1 MATKQLITLP
11 AFSKGLGGRLW
22 SPGLKVGPWLFL
34 SGVTAV
40 DYRTMTTVG
49 AVGST
54 SMTPAKLDPEAQWRQ
69 ALTNIRQLVEAA
81 GGTMADVVLA
91 NVYVTDMQYYAH
103 YQHIRGEFFSPP
115 YPVCTAVAV
124 RSLVHPD
131 WLLEIEAIA
140 YIEGQSA
147 KRPHGR
153 GERGWVTAGPSATS
167 SPPERSARR
176 RPRRDHHA
184 GPGGRKVQAL
194 RRRHT

>member
-1 MATKQLITLP
+1 MATKQLVTLP

-49 AVGST
+49 AVGGT
-54 SMTPAKLDPEAQWRQ
+54 TMTPARLDPEAQWRQ
-69 ALTNIRQLVEAA
+69 ALTNIKQLVEAA
-81 GGTMADVVLA
+81 GGTMADIVLA

-103 YQHIRGEFFSPP
+103 YQHIRGEFFAPP

-140 YIEGQSA
+140 YIEEQLSN
-147 KRPHGR
+147 RPHGR
-153 GERGWVTAGPSATS
+153 GERRWATAGSPATPP
-167 SPPERSARR
+167 PPERSAPR
-176 RPRRDHHA
+176 RPGGENYA
-184 GPGGRKVQAL
+184 GRGGRKVQAL
-194 RRRHT
+194 RRRHA

>member
-1 MATKQLITLP
+1 MASKQLVTLP

-40 DYRTMTTVG
+40 DYDTMTTVG
-49 AVGST
+49 ASGGT
-54 SMTPAKLDPEAQWRQ
+54 SMTPARLDPEAQWRQ
-69 ALTNIRQLVEAA
+69 ALSNIKQLVEAA

-103 YQHIRGEFFSPP
+103 YQHIRGEFFTPP
-115 YPVCTAVAV
+115 YPVCTAIAV

-140 YIEGQSA
+140 YIEDPPAQ
-147 KRPHGR
+147 RPRGR
-153 GERGWVTAGPSATS
+153 GERRWATAGPSATQ
-167 SPPERSARR
+167 PRPERSAQR
-176 RPRRDHHA
+176 RPGRDHDA
-184 GPGGRKVQAL
+184 GPGGREVQIL
-194 RRRHT
+194 RRRQT